1 MYAKAISY
9 LLIQS
14 RVTTEELF
22 TFLKEQKMLTLL
34 PLIISEVKERKVEL
48 EKRDTIFIESPF
60 TLYDKN
66 ILVIKELI
74 GGDKD
79 AKVKLKE
86 EKELLSGFRA
96 TYKDHRYDTSARA
109 IINDL
114 IK

>member
-1 MYAKAISY
+1 MYAKAFSY
-9 LLIQS
+9 LLIHG

-34 PLIISEVKERKVEL
+34 PLIISEVRERKVEL
-48 EKRDTIFIESPF
+48 EKRDTILIESPF
-60 TLYDKN
+60 ALYDKN

-74 GGDKD
+74 GGDEN
-79 AKVKLKE
+79 AKVKLRE

-96 TYKDHRYDTSARA
+96 TYKNYRYDTSARA
-109 IINDL
+109 IINEL